1 MKKEN
6 DLGRDEIGALVWRTA
21 LPSMLAQF
29 VSVLYSIVDRMY
41 IGHIAGVGETA
52 LAGVGVCGRWS
63 RWSARRRCG
72 FRGARPR

>member
-29 VSVLYSIVDRMY
+29 VSVLYSIVDRM
-41 IGHIAGVGETA
+41 GE
-52 LAGVGVCGRWS
+52 
-63 RWSARRRCG
+63 
-72 FRGARPR
+72 